1 MEEVLCFAQTLHGS
15 PTLLWWVIFVV
26 VCIVLLANKKKIG
39 ELFDSSIEERRE
51 RKRTNIVLVELIRNN
66 TAALENNTAALNA
79 VKNDRAVTHEMLE
92 HHDRMSEERIAHVQE
107 IVNRI
112 DRTVT
117 SNSKA
122 IGLIEDR
129 TSN

>member
-26 VCIVLLANKKKIG
+26 VCLVLLANKKKIG

-79 VKNDRAVTHEMLE
+79 VENDRAVTHEMLE
-92 HHDRMSEERIAHVQE
+92 HHDRMSEERITHVQE